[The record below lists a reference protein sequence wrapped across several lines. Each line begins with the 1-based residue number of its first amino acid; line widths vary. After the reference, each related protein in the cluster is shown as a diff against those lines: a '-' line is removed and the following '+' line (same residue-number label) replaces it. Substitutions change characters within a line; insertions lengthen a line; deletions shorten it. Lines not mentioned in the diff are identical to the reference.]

1 MRVIAKSTLRKFW
14 ETSTYQDAQGPP
26 SSLSD
31 FPLHREILTT
41 VIAELRRS
49 P

>member
-1 MRVIAKSTLRKFW
+1 VLSEIIA
-14 ETSTYQDAQGPP
+14 

>member
-1 MRVIAKSTLRKFW
+1 MQALEGR
-14 ETSTYQDAQGPP
+14 TS

>member
-1 MRVIAKSTLRKFW
+1 MSTAAKAMK
-14 ETSTYQDAQGPP
+14 TSSEVPMQAPS

>member
-1 MRVIAKSTLRKFW
+1 MMTGNRVAP
-14 ETSTYQDAQGPP
+14 TSTALQA
-26 SSLSD
+26 SILSD